1 MNSNVYVRSNRSI
14 KTISLTRIAFLLPLI
29 IYGIYKNGIYL
40 YKEGYTN
47 LFGLFKPIILII
59 IGAFIGALVNI
70 IYECYIKKRKDKLIN
85 ILFSSFHIEWGIILA
100 CLSSINVNILV
111 FSIVTFIILF
121 LSKLFK
127 VHFNIMSIIFIL
139 IYFIQMLLYNNYN
152 YLNIYEQ
159 NKTLSLNFMDYLI
172 GRGPGGIACTHII
185 LLIIAIVGLYFTNSN
200 KTNITISS
208 IITLIILFTL
218 LSLYK
223 NISLSSLLFNNNY
236 LFIMTFV
243 ATDSYTSCYTVP
255 GELIYGILV
264 GILTFMFY
272 FINPIIAPYIAITI
286 VSLFNV
292 VIDKKANSLIK
303 N

>member
-1 MNSNVYVRSNRSI
+1 MNNNVYVRSNGSI

-59 IGAFIGALVNI
+59 LGAFIGGLVNI
-70 IYECYIKKRKDKLIN
+70 IYEYVIKKRKDKLIN
-85 ILFSSFHIEWGIILA
+85 VLFSSFHIEWGIILA
-100 CLSSINVNILV
+100 CISSINTNFLI
-111 FSIVTFIILF
+111 FSIITFIILF

-127 VHFNIMSIIFIL
+127 IHFNIMSIIFIL
-139 IYFIQMLLYNNYN
+139 IYIFHIILYNSYS
-152 YLNIYEQ
+152 YLNVYEQ
-159 NKTLSLNFMDYLI
+159 SKELSLSFMDYLI
-172 GRGPGGIACTHII
+172 GRGPGGIACSHII
-185 LLIIAIVGLYFTNSN
+185 LLLIAIIGLYFTNNN

-208 IITLIILFTL
+208 ILTLIILFTL
-218 LSLYK
+218 LSIFK
-223 NISLSSLLFNNNY
+223 GISISGLLFDNNY

-255 GELIYGILV
+255 GEIIYGILV
-264 GILTFMFY
+264 GILTFIFY
-272 FINPIIAPYIAITI
+272 FVNPIIAPYIGITI
-286 VSLFNV
+286 VSLFNI
-292 VIDKKANSLIK
+292 VIDKKANLLIK